1 MAIIGIRAR
10 DAREYRREDAS
21 KTLEIK
27 GDLPRRHGDLEREFK
42 DNVAEFSIPDPP
54 ATLCVALRAGY
65 RNSKFRNGFLEKYH
79 EKKGL
84 KKIFPDLAEEAL
96 SKYSPGFLQETV

>member
-1 MAIIGIRAR
+1 MQ
-10 DAREYRREDAS
+10 
-21 KTLEIK
+21 

-42 DNVAEFSIPDPP
+42 DNVAEFSIPE
-54 ATLCVALRAGY
+54 Y

-84 KKIFPDLAEEAL
+84 KKTFPDLAEEAL
-96 SKYSPGFLQETV
+96 SKYSPGFLQETVAFVLASCTHEGEINATVVFFSP